1 MHHCFF
7 SLCCLW
13 ALVFRNVANKVP
25 VAVEIAQAVVP
36 VSPNAQPGIN
46 PAINIWGQNKD
57 FEVRKKDSL
66 PYRHRVFTL
75 TSNITLII
83 VCLILLAACQRDQEQ
98 SAELFVFGTIIE
110 IKLWGAS
117 PEEASHAFSELQQMF
132 QGMHRDWHAWE
143 PGRLTN
149 INNAFAQGRPA
160 TADKD
165 IVEMVRR
172 SQQIEASTGGRFNP
186 AIGKLVRLWGFHTSD
201 YPITGPP
208 PSQLQISEILEQ
220 KPSSTDIHINGLEL
234 RSDNPIV
241 QLDFGGIAK
250 GYAVDL
256 TIAHLRE
263 LGIGNAIV
271 NAGGD
276 LRAIGSHGD
285 RPWRVAIRKPGGGNI
300 GSVQVHG
307 DEAIFTSGNYERFR
321 QDKTERYPHILDPN
335 TGWPAKDIA
344 SVTIIADEGLL
355 ADAAATALIVAGLEH
370 WPKVARALDLDQ
382 VAVVDEAGTVYLTPE
397 MEKRIQFSGDANRV
411 IVEVNSSQ

>member
-1 MHHCFF
+1 M
-7 SLCCLW
+7 
-13 ALVFRNVANKVP
+13 
-25 VAVEIAQAVVP
+25 EIAQAVVP
-36 VSPNAQPGIN
+36 ANPNAQPGIN
-46 PAINIWGQNKD
+46 PAINIRGQNKD
-57 FEVRKKDSL
+57 LDVRKEGSL

-75 TSNITLII
+75 TPNIALII
-83 VCLILLAACQRDQEQ
+83 VCLVLLAACQRDQEQ

-117 PEEASHAFSELQQMF
+117 PEEAGHAFSELQQMF

-143 PGRLTN
+143 SGRLTN
-149 INNAFAQGRPA
+149 INKAFSEGRSA
-160 TADKD
+160 IADKD

-172 SQQIEASTGGRFNP
+172 SQQIEVSTGGRFNP
-186 AIGKLVRLWGFHTSD
+186 AIGALIRLWGFHTSD

-220 KPSSTDIHINGLEL
+220 KPSSADISINGLEM
-234 RSDNPIV
+234 SSNNPVV

-256 TIAHLRE
+256 TIARLRE

-276 LRAIGSHGD
+276 LRAIGRHGD

-300 GSVQVHG
+300 GSIQVRG

-321 QDKTERYPHILDPN
+321 QDQTERYPHILNPT

-344 SVTIIADEGLL
+344 SVTVITDEGLL
-355 ADAAATALIVAGLEH
+355 ADAAATALIVAGLDH
-370 WPKVARALDLDQ
+370 WSEVASALDLSQ
-382 VAVVDEAGTVYLTPE
+382 VAVVDESGTVYLTPE
-397 MEKRIQFSGDANRV
+397 IEQRIQFTGDPKRV
-411 IVEVNSSQ
+411 IVTTN